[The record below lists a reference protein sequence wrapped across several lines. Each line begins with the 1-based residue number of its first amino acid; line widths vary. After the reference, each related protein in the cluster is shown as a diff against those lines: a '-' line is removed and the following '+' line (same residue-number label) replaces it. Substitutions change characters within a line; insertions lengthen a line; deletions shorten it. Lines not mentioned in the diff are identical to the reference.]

1 MIVIKLS
8 LRKREV
14 DYKMSNWLRILE
26 TKIAF
31 KKKKKKKTSY
41 SKNYFF
47 IKTLSLARALV
58 D

>member
-8 LRKREV
+8 LRKRQV

-26 TKIAF
+26 TKIAL
-31 KKKKKKKTSY
+31 KKKKKKNTSY